1 MNVDSDT
8 LSNGPKWL
16 FYFVEKKLL
25 ALAHDGSLCS
35 LSQWLDSSSLK
46 AFWRRLIKWAT
57 VRVPDVLWDK
67 FAGISNL
74 KTPPKAKE
82 TTFWYN

>member
-35 LSQWLDSSSLK
+35 LSQWLDSSSPPGPESKSKRQLL
-46 AFWRRLIKWAT
+46 RLPWGNCDGPEYLLRIH
-57 VRVPDVLWDK
+57 D
-67 FAGISNL
+67 
-74 KTPPKAKE
+74 
-82 TTFWYN
+82 